1 MFESA
6 LPELDKEKRE
16 GMSRRHYV
24 LGLVV
29 LVLAALAVLGLYR
42 AFTSHKEA
50 PKTPGLKDAK
60 RAGNPE
66 FDSYLKDVAI
76 SNKEFFYSQ
85 NLLGGN
91 QITARGRLQNLGN
104 RTLRAVEVRAY
115 AVDFDGKVLVERI
128 AVPIPKMS
136 PEPLRPHQTL
146 PITVVIQNA
155 PDEGIVQDIKMELTG
170 LILE

>member
-6 LPELDKEKRE
+6 LPELDKEKRQ
-16 GMSRRHYV
+16 SIHHRYYV
-24 LGLVV
+24 LAVVV
-29 LVLAALAVLGLYR
+29 LALAAVAAVGLYR

-60 RAGNPE
+60 RAGSPE
-66 FDSYLKDVAI
+66 FDGYLKDVAI

-115 AVDFDGKVLVERI
+115 AVDFDGKVLVERV

-136 PEPLRPHQTL
+136 SEPLRPHETL

-155 PDEGIVQDIKMELTG
+155 PDEAVVQDIKLELTG